1 MTLVDDPAKDS
12 LIDPFAAPST
22 IDPLFSK
29 PEKVFG
35 HVYRGRYHLPR
46 LPGDIPKKGSVPHE
60 PRGMMRTTNLVG
72 AFADQRALTIWEH
85 EQAFIGMAKSI
96 SLYEKLVL
104 DVQRWEKEEGMDFS
118 RIRDFPHVRKALTGT
133 PDNADDCYVG
143 KAKEVAGANEA
154 RERGTNRHTA
164 WEHRAITGD
173 LIGTPAI
180 QEQILSVEALL
191 LAARLERV
199 PGLSERVIRNE
210 EVRCAGK
217 FDDVLRHM
225 DTGVLFIADLKT
237 KKRKFFSWMEVDA
250 QLAIYAHARWML
262 AENGQGYVAGPHG
275 VVNMERGVVLH
286 VPSDGGVP
294 YLRRANL
301 TRGWRIAK
309 LARSVVDERAYG
321 KSAEREALS
330 AWVG

>member
-1 MTLVDDPAKDS
+1 MTLVDDPAKDH
-12 LIDPFAAPST
+12 LMDPFAAPST

-29 PEKVFG
+29 PDKRFG
-35 HVYRGRYHLPR
+35 RTYNGRYHMPR
-46 LPGDIPKKGSVPHE
+46 LPGDIPAKGHVPWE

-72 AFADQRALTIWEH
+72 AFADQRALTIWEL
-85 EQAFIGMAKSI
+85 EQASIGLAKSI
-96 SLYEKLVL
+96 SLYEQLVM
-104 DVQRWEKEEGMDFS
+104 DVQRWEAGGVDLL

-133 PDNADDCYVG
+133 PQDSDDCYVG
-143 KAKEVAGANEA
+143 RAKEVSGANEA
-154 RERGTNRHTA
+154 REQGTNRHTA
-164 WEHRAITGD
+164 WEHRAVIGD

-210 EVRCAGK
+210 EVGCAGK

-225 DTGVLFIADLKT
+225 DTGELFMSDYKS
-237 KKRKFFSWMEVDA
+237 KKRPFFTWMEVDA
-250 QLAIYAHARWML
+250 QLAIYANSRWML
-262 AENGQGYVAGPHG
+262 DDAGQGYVAGPHG

-286 VPSDGGVP
+286 VPSDGGTP
-294 YLRRANL
+294 YLRKANL
-301 TRGWRIAK
+301 VRGWRIAK
-309 LARSVVDERAYG
+309 LAREVVDERAYG

-330 AWVG
+330 HWTG